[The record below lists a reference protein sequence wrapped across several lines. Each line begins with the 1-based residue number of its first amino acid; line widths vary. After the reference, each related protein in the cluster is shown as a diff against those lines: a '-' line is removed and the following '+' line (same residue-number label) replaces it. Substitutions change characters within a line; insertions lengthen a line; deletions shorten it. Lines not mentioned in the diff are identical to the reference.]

1 MQTTTRTSEGLRK
14 TLFDTLD
21 RFLNQEVTAQDAKVI
36 AKLADSV
43 LKSASIDL
51 EHKRLV
57 RELLQESTEPH
68 DKALAKM
75 GLNIILV
82 DGSKPQGLT
91 EGEQEQ

>member
-1 MQTTTRTSEGLRK
+1 MTSITTRTSEGLRK

-21 RFLNQEVTAQDAKVI
+21 KFLNQEVTAQDAKVI
-36 AKLADSV
+36 AKLSDSI
-43 LKSASIDL
+43 LKSAAIDL

-82 DGSKPQGLT
+82 DGSDPNA
-91 EGEQEQ
+91 

>member
-21 RFLNQEVTAQDAKVI
+21 RFLSQEVTAQDAKVI
-36 AKLADSV
+36 AKLSDSI
-43 LKSASIDL
+43 LKSAAIDL

-75 GLNIILV
+75 GLNIVLV
-82 DGSKPQGLT
+82 DGAKKDDPDVMSVDG
-91 EGEQEQ
+91 

>member
-1 MQTTTRTSEGLRK
+1 M
-14 TLFDTLD
+14 
-21 RFLNQEVTAQDAKVI
+21 I

-82 DGSKPQGLT
+82 DGSKAKDMTDNTPEDPT
-91 EGEQEQ
+91 ATVKV